1 MNKTRLALQETT
13 AVVLHFVVRKCAW
26 LTRPS
31 AQKPVDLERSH
42 DQLYYPYGTACAV
55 KIRLTSL
62 ISGTQYR
69 FMPQLSNISC
79 NFNQLLKM
87 LAECRNWMPRELV
100 CGDSWSKTLR
110 FP

>member
-1 MNKTRLALQETT
+1 MTKYHSLLLDSTEAILG
-13 AVVLHFVVRKCAW
+13 FVVRGIAMPAYPQ
-26 LTRPS
+26 LPEE
-31 AQKPVDLERSH
+31 VDLDKFH
-42 DQLYYPYGTACAV
+42 APMPFPYGTACAI

-62 ISGTQYR
+62 ILGTQYR
-69 FMPQLSNISC
+69 FMPQLCMLCC
-79 NFNQLLKM
+79 NLNQLLKT

>member
-1 MNKTRLALQETT
+1 MTKLHTLLQDASEAILA
-13 AVVLHFVVRKCAW
+13 FVVQDIATPVFSQ
-26 LTRPS
+26 LPEE
-31 AQKPVDLERSH
+31 VDLEKN
-42 DQLYYPYGTACAV
+42 QLPMPFPYGTACAI

-62 ISGTQYR
+62 ILGTQYR
-69 FMPQLSNISC
+69 FMPQLSSVSC
-79 NFNQLLKM
+79 KLSLLFKA